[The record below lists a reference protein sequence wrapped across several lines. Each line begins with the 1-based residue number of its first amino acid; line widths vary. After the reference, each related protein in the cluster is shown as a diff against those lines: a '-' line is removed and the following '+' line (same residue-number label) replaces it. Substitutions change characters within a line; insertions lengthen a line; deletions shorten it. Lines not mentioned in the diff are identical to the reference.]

1 MILTSR
7 RCSLIFLHTI
17 EICFNCFGARS
28 FDTKNIKR
36 RQKTPRNS
44 NFTLIID
51 TPSPF
56 LHAWERGG
64 VSKMARGPEGDKW
77 VPCKFLTT
85 VPLAYF
91 WSVDSIDF
99 KFAHVLQCNKLF
111 CLSVHGTSHL
121 TFNKSQFFQIR
132 TTYIFEMFF
141 SSNEQRQ
148 HKINSRYLYC
158 RL

>member
-7 RCSLIFLHTI
+7 RRSLIFLHTI

-56 LHAWERGG
+56 LHASPRWREGLKEISG
-64 VSKMARGPEGDKW
+64 FHVNSLPLFPWHIFDLLILLILNLHMCYNAISYFVYLCMAPHTLHSTNHNFFKSGPHIYLK
-77 VPCKFLTT
+77 CFFL
-85 VPLAYF
+85 LM
-91 WSVDSIDF
+91 
-99 KFAHVLQCNKLF
+99 NKD
-111 CLSVHGTSHL
+111 
-121 TFNKSQFFQIR
+121 NIK
-132 TTYIFEMFF
+132 
-141 SSNEQRQ
+141 
-148 HKINSRYLYC
+148 
-158 RL
+158 